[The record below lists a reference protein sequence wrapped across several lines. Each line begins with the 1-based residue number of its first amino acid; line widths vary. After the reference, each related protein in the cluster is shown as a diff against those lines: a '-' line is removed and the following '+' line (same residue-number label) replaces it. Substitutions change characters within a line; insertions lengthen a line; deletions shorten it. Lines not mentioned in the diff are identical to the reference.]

1 VASFN
6 DMKQK
11 IKFITLPLLEQQVI
25 LAEVVKGKNF
35 VDLLNDKKNK
45 KYSKWLKARCSSGF
59 EMEDGTLAQ
68 VVSTQEDRPVAIIFR
83 GSADD
88 MTIMH
93 EVHHLIEKASTYNA
107 FTEELE
113 FKANLM
119 TSLFSMIKR
128 ELYDR

>member
-1 VASFN
+1 
-6 DMKQK
+6 MKQK
-11 IKFITLPLLEQQVI
+11 IKFITLPLLDQPVI
-25 LAEVVKGKNF
+25 LAEVIKGKKF

-45 KYSKWLKARCSSGF
+45 KYSKWLKERCSSGF
-59 EMEDGTLAQ
+59 EIDDSTLAQ
-68 VVSTQEDRPVAIIFR
+68 VVSTSENRPVAIIFR
-83 GSADD
+83 KNADD

-93 EVHHLIEKASTYNA
+93 EVHHLVEKASTYNT

-119 TSLFSMIKR
+119 TSLFSLIKR